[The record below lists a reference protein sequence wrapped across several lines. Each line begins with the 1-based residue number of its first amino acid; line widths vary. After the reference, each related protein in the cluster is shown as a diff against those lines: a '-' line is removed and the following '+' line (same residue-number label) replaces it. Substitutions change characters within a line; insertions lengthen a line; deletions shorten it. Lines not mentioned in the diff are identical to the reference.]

1 LREAYFFFTK
11 KVSKANHTSCGET
24 SNAYPSL
31 WYYGVGNY
39 YSGGIR
45 MYFVNRK
52 LIEEMLVLMEEL
64 LSLYKEGSQWAEETT
79 KSLALERIAHVLVEA
94 IIDVGNSM
102 IDGFIMRDPGSYE
115 DILDIMEDERVITA
129 EMAGPLKEVIGL
141 RMMIVRDFLNIDVQK
156 INTVLLDNLQELE
169 QFPGKVRYYLEN
181 ELGPV
186 SAFSPE
192 ETK

>member
-1 LREAYFFFTK
+1 
-11 KVSKANHTSCGET
+11 
-24 SNAYPSL
+24 
-31 WYYGVGNY
+31 
-39 YSGGIR
+39 

-64 LSLYKEGSQWAEETT
+64 LSLYKKDSQWAEETT

-115 DILDIMEDERVITA
+115 DILDIMEDERVITP

-141 RMMIVRDFLNIDVQK
+141 RMMIVRDFLNIDAQK
-156 INTVLLDNLQELE
+156 INTVLQDNIQQLE
-169 QFPGKVRYYLEN
+169 QFPDKVRYYLEN

>member
-1 LREAYFFFTK
+1 
-11 KVSKANHTSCGET
+11 
-24 SNAYPSL
+24 
-31 WYYGVGNY
+31 
-39 YSGGIR
+39 

-52 LIEEMLVLMEEL
+52 LIEEMLVMMEEL
-64 LSLYKEGSQWAEETT
+64 LSLYKEGNQWTEEAT

-115 DILDIMEDERVITA
+115 DILDIMEDERVITP

-141 RMMIVRDFLNIDVQK
+141 RMMIVRDFLNIDVKK
-156 INTVLLDNLQELE
+156 INKVLQENIHELE
-169 QFPGKVRYYLEN
+169 QFPDKVRYYLEN

-186 SAFSPE
+186 SAFSPD